1 MHRRL
6 GSLSGRST
14 INNLTTPD
22 PPAGRP
28 AGRAWDEDDDDD
40 EEELYQRASDG
51 YSDDDAM
58 SEEED
63 EDEDEE
69 EQIEGGDDEDDEEE
83 QIEDSDDEMDEDEG
97 EEAELST
104 EGLPED
110 FDELQL
116 LAARLRKELH
126 SAQQSARAKQRR
138 RDHYRPNRRSSNR
151 TPEQEARAK
160 LRHEQRAAKFFLD
173 ELERRDLCRAVIVNR
188 LGLAG
193 RSSSRRRPGTR
204 APPAPERRRSRAA
217 RGTGP
222 PRWAG

>member
-1 MHRRL
+1 
-6 GSLSGRST
+6 
-14 INNLTTPD
+14 
-22 PPAGRP
+22 
-28 AGRAWDEDDDDD
+28 
-40 EEELYQRASDG
+40 
-51 YSDDDAM
+51 
-58 SEEED
+58 
-63 EDEDEE
+63 
-69 EQIEGGDDEDDEEE
+69 
-83 QIEDSDDEMDEDEG
+83 MDEDEG

-173 ELERRDLCRAVIVNR
+173 ELERRDLCRAVR
-188 LGLAG
+188 RC
-193 RSSSRRRPGTR
+193 RSCRGRRRCTR
-204 APPAPERRRSRAA
+204 SRLRTWPAPCC
-217 RGTGP
+217 
-222 PRWAG
+222 